1 MAEFARYLKDI
12 TDVTERPL
20 DPVWASLLPQ
30 RRALGLV
37 ACPIASYCKLKQV
50 QHQWN
55 RRKFRR
61 VLCSPSSNGSMSGPI
76 KCLMAISSFCLG
88 CPTQLWGTAGC
99 NRSPALLSFRNGS
112 VWAAPETDCACFILR
127 LSWYSLASLKIIET
141 SIKQVYR
148 IPHYTTLNRKYNRA
162 LKAMQMPWACS
173 SSAPVWQLLHVAQPV
188 RDTYV
193 AEGTSR
199 QKTPKQC
206 RREYKVAKDKPG
218 PNHPNP
224 TWYAARL
231 TC

>member
-1 MAEFARYLKDI
+1 ML
-12 TDVTERPL
+12 
-20 DPVWASLLPQ
+20 
-30 RRALGLV
+30 
-37 ACPIASYCKLKQV
+37 
-50 QHQWN
+50 
-55 RRKFRR
+55 
-61 VLCSPSSNGSMSGPI
+61 GPI
-76 KCLMAISSFCLG
+76 KCFIAISSFSLG
-88 CPTQLWGTAGC
+88 CSTQLWGTAGC

-141 SIKQVYR
+141 SIKQVYH

-224 TWYAARL
+224 TWYAAHRVAAHL

>member
-1 MAEFARYLKDI
+1 MKQAKVLKSSLQPKQQRLHVG
-12 TDVTERPL
+12 TNQVL
-20 DPVWASLLPQ
+20 DGNIQLLPRVSNSTVGHCRLQ
-30 RRALGLV
+30 
-37 ACPIASYCKLKQV
+37 PIPC
-50 QHQWN
+50 
-55 RRKFRR
+55 F
-61 VLCSPSSNGSMSGPI
+61 
-76 KCLMAISSFCLG
+76 
-88 CPTQLWGTAGC
+88 
-99 NRSPALLSFRNGS
+99 LSFRNGS

-141 SIKQVYR
+141 SIKQVYH

-173 SSAPVWQLLHVAQPV
+173 SSTPVWQLLHVAQPV
-188 RDTYV
+188 RYTYV

-199 QKTPKQC
+199 PKTPKQC

-224 TWYAARL
+224 TWYAAHL